1 MRRTYLL
8 WAVALAMC
16 LAPAQAV
23 CQGRTTQT
31 GMKPATAQPSAA
43 KTVAWIS
50 KADEQTLISMER
62 EAWEVIKKKDWKA
75 YDRLLAPD
83 FVWIDDGGII
93 AGRAAAVKYFT
104 GFDLAGYTMEE
115 VKVTAF
121 APGVAF
127 VTYKVTGEGRFQGE
141 PIPAKPFYIGSGYV
155 KRAGKWMNF
164 FTQSTLSR

>member
-1 MRRTYLL
+1 
-8 WAVALAMC
+8 
-16 LAPAQAV
+16 
-23 CQGRTTQT
+23 
-31 GMKPATAQPSAA
+31 MKPATPQRGAA

-62 EAWEVIKKKDWKA
+62 ENWEVIKKKDWKA
-75 YDRLLAPD
+75 YDRLLTPD

-93 AGRAAAVKYFT
+93 AGRAATVKYFT
-104 GFDLAGYTMEE
+104 GFDLAGFTLQE

-127 VTYKVTGEGRFQGE
+127 VTYKVTEQGRFQGE

-155 KRAGKWMNF
+155 KRGGKWANF

>member
-1 MRRTYLL
+1 MRRIYLS

-16 LAPAQAV
+16 LVPAQAV
-23 CQGRTTQT
+23 CQGEKT
-31 GMKPATAQPSAA
+31 GMKPATTQPGAA

-50 KADEQTLISMER
+50 KADEQMLISMER

-75 YDRLLAPD
+75 YDRLLTPD

-104 GFDLAGYTMEE
+104 GFDLASYTMEE

-121 APGVAF
+121 ASGVAF
-127 VTYKVTGEGRFQGE
+127 VTYKVTEEGRFQGE
-141 PIPAKPFYIGSGYV
+141 PIPAKPSYIGSGYV
-155 KRAGKWMNF
+155 KHGGKWVNF

>member
-1 MRRTYLL
+1 
-8 WAVALAMC
+8 MC
-16 LAPAQAV
+16 LAPVEAV
-23 CQGRTTQT
+23 CQGGKTDT
-31 GMKPATAQPSAA
+31 KPATTQAVAA
-43 KTVAWIS
+43 KTVARIS

-62 EAWEVIKKKDWKA
+62 EAWEVIKKKDWKT

-104 GFDLAGYTMEE
+104 GFELAGYTMEE

-127 VTYKVTGEGRFQGE
+127 VTYKVTEEGRFQGE
-141 PIPAKPFYIGSGYV
+141 PIPAKPSYIGSGYV
-155 KRAGKWMNF
+155 KHGGKWVNF